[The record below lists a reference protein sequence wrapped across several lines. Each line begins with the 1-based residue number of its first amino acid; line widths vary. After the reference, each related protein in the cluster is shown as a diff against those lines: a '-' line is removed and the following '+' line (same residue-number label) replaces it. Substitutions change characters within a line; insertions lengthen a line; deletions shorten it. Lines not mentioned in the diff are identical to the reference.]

1 MSHSSVQMFA
11 LIILFFILLPA
22 IGQLVRAVVYIN
34 AADAAA

>member
-22 IGQLVRAVVYIN
+22 IDLVRAVVYIN